1 MLPFLPTLIF
11 AQIIPTLPPT
21 PVSPPLEQKQR
32 LPLQEM
38 PFLQELPSPRE
49 LVQLQDVRPL
59 AGKPDDVPVFN
70 SNSPE
75 LILTEGI
82 LLSTFPT
89 EGKQFPQAHLNFPFQ
104 DRFDIFTHHIS
115 KAGNGDATR
124 TLFQGILIHNPGD
137 QPVTIDILEA
147 ATYLTRPDA
156 IFINLPSV
164 VENPIG
170 TIFSGPGSRTM
181 DDVLRGRRR
190 WFSTLVL
197 QPGQSEM
204 LMNLPIPVG
213 MVTPSSNG
221 RSTLAR
227 LRSSG
232 PVYVANLA
240 MFAPLNLDN
249 TERIP
254 TLEEWQNLLETGN
267 LAGPRDLVP
276 TPLAQITGRMIYGR
290 VAGVA
295 QGSSW
300 KARLTDKAGDSLSVP
315 LPGQAFSYVLS
326 TVLRGTLGTGQ
337 VQSARMLV
345 RYPDTAY
352 QAHGNYGMQYDLTL
366 PLHNPTKRV
375 KIVALTLQTPVKE
388 NKIQGG
394 IRFLN
399 PPEPQVFFRGTVRFR
414 YTDDQGELQTRYFH
428 LVQNRGQMG
437 EPMVLLTMP
446 PGDRRLVYVEFL
458 YPPDST
464 PPQVLTVRTLPEG
477 ILPPSTRF

>member
-1 MLPFLPTLIF
+1 MAASAIEER
-11 AQIIPTLPPT
+11 LPP
-21 PVSPPLEQKQR
+21 SEIPL
-32 LPLQEM
+32 LQE
-38 PFLQELPSPRE
+38 FLSPRE
-49 LVQLQDVRPL
+49 LLQLQEVRSL
-59 AGKPDDVPVFN
+59 AGQADDVPVFN

-75 LILTEGI
+75 LVLTEGI
-82 LLSTFPT
+82 LLSTFSP
-89 EGKQFPQAHLNFPFQ
+89 EGKQFPQAHLNFSFK
-104 DRFDIFTHHIS
+104 DRFDIFTHHIA

-124 TLFQGILIHNPGD
+124 TLFQGILVNNPGQ
-137 QPVTIDILEA
+137 QPVTINILEA

-170 TIFSGPGSRTM
+170 TIFAGPGSRTM
-181 DDVLRGRRR
+181 DDILRGRRR
-190 WFSTLVL
+190 WFPTLVL

-213 MVTPSSNG
+213 VVTPSSNG
-221 RSTLAR
+221 RSTLTR

-232 PVYVANLA
+232 EVYVANLA
-240 MFAPLNLDN
+240 MFAPLNPDG

-254 TLEEWQNLLETGN
+254 TVEEWQRLLETAN

-276 TPLAQITGRMIYGR
+276 TPLAQTTGPLIYGR

-295 QGSSW
+295 RGSSW
-300 KARLTDKAGDSLSVP
+300 KARLTDKTGDSLSVP
-315 LPGQAFSYVLS
+315 LPGQAFSYALS

-337 VQSARMLV
+337 VQSARMLA

-352 QAHGNYGMQYDLTL
+352 QAHGNYGMAYDLTL
-366 PLHNPTKRV
+366 PLHNATNQTRTV
-375 KIVALTLQTPVKE
+375 VLTLQTPLKE
-388 NKIQGG
+388 NRIQGG
-394 IRFLN
+394 LRFLD

-437 EPMVLLTMP
+437 EPLVLLTMP

-477 ILPPSTRF
+477 LLPPSTKF